1 MVRRQT
7 EASPGAPAGTSL
19 ARNGKREW
27 EMRMGMGVRSPASA
41 VRGQLRPL
49 LRARD
54 LVQRK
59 WETGTGNYVA
69 KYKKKREIAKYSNP
83 SKKISGKSNK
93 FQSLQ
98 IHDRT

>member
-1 MVRRQT
+1 VGSGNGKW
-7 EASPGAPAGTSL
+7 EWEWEFCFPAG
-19 ARNGKREW
+19 
-27 EMRMGMGVRSPASA
+27 A

-49 LRARD
+49 SRTRD

-98 IHDRT
+98 IHDRTWQILLH